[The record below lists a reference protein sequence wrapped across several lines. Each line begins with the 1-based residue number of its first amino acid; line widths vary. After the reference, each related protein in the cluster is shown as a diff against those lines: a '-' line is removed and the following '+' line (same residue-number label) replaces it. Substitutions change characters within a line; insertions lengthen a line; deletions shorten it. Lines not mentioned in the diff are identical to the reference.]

1 MDSGNIILLNSFS
14 IGSLIA
20 VVFFAI
26 IAFFFLSV
34 KDKSKSTFHLGFI
47 YALMSVANI
56 GYFISS
62 CVYHPMAAYHRLITI
77 SLILLACTH
86 FGLFNFNYP
95 TVRSPR
101 GAKLYGRIF
110 YAITF
115 IVLLYFIAVTLNTD
129 KVFLF
134 RGHYWDF
141 DADVASKQ
149 VGIIIMLVLLSG
161 LLLNVWRII
170 TAEKGTRMVLVLLCL
185 TFLFTTVAPSVS
197 NTLSRDGLVSRDFF
211 QNTWVIFN
219 VLGFFLMA
227 IIYMNNTSDR
237 ISFMGKL
244 VGISLVSV
252 LALLQIMSFYFLSER
267 DEAFDETHRRTA
279 AMVVQGSRLLYDSM
293 YLVSYD
299 PVQNDFQRIHGGG
312 LVDLNPLRAGF
323 YNSWM
328 WERLK
333 GINPDRFRAELEVIL
348 ADTPAHFAGYRAAII
363 QFAGSQ
369 TEGNGN
375 PTMRLMEYLTSLRD
389 VINYR
394 SNKIRQLPDDNFRTA
409 AEKYLGKTEKK
420 FDPFREL
427 LRERLKNS
435 NGEGFELKNE
445 MLRYLTLME
454 SPGTRIYRQRGDT
467 EGHLIGFMVPD
478 LASTRIYEV
487 GFPYAAYRVYMHPV
501 VLRMIVMLIVIV
513 LVVRFGFILF
523 FAGILINPLRELSHG
538 VREVNSGNLNVVVP
552 VRLDDEIGYI
562 TKTFNNMVVSIR
574 GMVETISSNSIE
586 VKTISA
592 DLNESSSKL
601 SEIAQDLAAIVE
613 EAASA
618 YEEMSASFESSLTDI
633 KSQMDGSDLI
643 KEDISKINASSGQLS
658 QRIGKLTDS
667 IQGAVGLVEMGEK
680 TMTKSVKAIGEM
692 ADYLRELE
700 STINLIDEVADKI
713 NLLALNA
720 AIEASRAGDAGKGFS
735 VVADEV
741 NKLADQTAELVKGI
755 RGTITEHTKRISVE
769 ISFISDTAGIFNEV
783 REKIMETSDV
793 LSGTM
798 DFTGELSS
806 MNSDIKGK
814 IEKLSEISNS
824 IFAFSMEQKN
834 TVGELTRTINVINE
848 ISQKTLESAEMVRSY
863 SKIIDLSSRSL
874 AENLDTFKMTGGEGT
889 SGEGEENPEA

>member
-1 MDSGNIILLNSFS
+1 MDSGTIFLLNSFS

-26 IAFFFLSV
+26 IAFFLLSV
-34 KDKSKSTFHLGFI
+34 KDKSKATIHLGLI
-47 YALMSVANI
+47 YALMSIANL

-95 TVRSPR
+95 SEKSPR
-101 GAKLYGRIF
+101 GAKIYGRIF
-110 YAITF
+110 YTMTF
-115 IVLLYFIAVTLNTD
+115 VVLLYFIAVTLQVE

-134 RGHYWDF
+134 RGQYWDF
-141 DADVASKQ
+141 DADVVSKQ
-149 VGIIIMLVLLSG
+149 VGIIIMLTLLSALG
-161 LLLNVWRII
+161 LNIWRII
-170 TAEKGTRMVLVLLCL
+170 TAVKGQRLVLVLFCL

-219 VLGFFLMA
+219 VFGFFLMA
-227 IIYMNNTSDR
+227 VIYMNNTSDR

-252 LALLQIMSFYFLSER
+252 LGLLQVMSFYFLRER

-279 AMVVQGSRLLYDSM
+279 AMVIQGARLMYDAK
-293 YLVSYD
+293 YLVSYE
-299 PVQNDFQRIHGGG
+299 PLRNDFQRIQGGG
-312 LVDLNPLRAGF
+312 LVDLNPLRAEF
-323 YNSWM
+323 YNTWM
-328 WERLK
+328 WERIK
-333 GINPDRFRAELEVIL
+333 NINPGRFREELGVIL
-348 ADTPAHFAGYRAAII
+348 ADTPAHFAGYRAAITR
-363 QFAGSQ
+363 FAADLP
-369 TEGNGN
+369 EGTDE
-375 PTMRLMEYLTSLRD
+375 PTRELVEYLTSLRD
-389 VINYR
+389 IVYYR
-394 SNKIRQLPDDNFRTA
+394 GNKIRQLPDDDFHSA
-409 AEKYLGKTEKK
+409 IGKYLSKSDKK
-420 FDPFREL
+420 FDPFREVML
-427 LRERLKNS
+427 ERIQNS
-435 NGEGFELKNE
+435 TGDGFELRNDI
-445 MLRYLTLME
+445 LRYLTPME
-454 SPGTRIYRQRGDT
+454 SPGTRLYRTRGDA
-467 EGHLIGFMVPD
+467 EGHMISFMIPD
-478 LASTRIYEV
+478 LTSSRIYEV
-487 GFPYAAYRVYMHPV
+487 GFPYLGYRAYMHPV
-501 VLRMIVMLIVIV
+501 VLRMIVMLIIIV

-523 FAGILINPLRELSHG
+523 FAGILVNPLRALSHG
-538 VREVNSGNLNVVVP
+538 VREVNSGNLNVEVP

-574 GMVETISSNSIE
+574 GMVETISSNSVE

-601 SEIAQDLAAIVE
+601 SDIAQDLAAIVE

-618 YEEMSASFESSLTDI
+618 YEEMSASFESSLGDI

-643 KEDISKINASSGQLS
+643 KQDIAKINASSGQLS

-700 STINLIDEVADKI
+700 GTINLIDEVADKI

-720 AIEASRAGDAGKGFS
+720 AIEASRAGDAGRGFS

-741 NKLADQTAELVKGI
+741 NKLADQTADLVKGI
-755 RGTITEHTKRISVE
+755 RGTITEHTNRISVE
-769 ISFISDTAGIFNEV
+769 ISFISDTAGIFSEV

-798 DFTGELSS
+798 DFTGELST
-806 MNSDIKGK
+806 MNSDIKLK
-814 IEKLSEISNS
+814 IERLSEISSS
-824 IFAFSMEQKN
+824 IYAFSLEQKN
-834 TVGELTRTINVINE
+834 TVGELTKTINTIND
-848 ISQKTLESAEMVRSY
+848 ISQNTLESAEMVRSY

-874 AENLDTFKMTGGEGT
+874 SENLDTFKLK
-889 SGEGEENPEA
+889 SGEGVPEDEGEKKDS